1 MEDKQEVIRKAGDVG
16 YFFNEASNWITEQ
29 LLALGLNNFYSNIIR
44 IVILLAVMLFTA
56 WIADVIV
63 KRYVVKAIE
72 RILKKTKTNY
82 DDYLIK
88 RRVLNKLSH
97 LVPALIVLLY
107 IGTIFNNS
115 PAISDFVSDL
125 VIVYMVFVF
134 VSSLN
139 ALLKAFDD
147 IYNTF
152 DFAKERPIKGYIQ
165 VVQIVVYSI
174 AVLISISVVFG
185 IDMTAI
191 FTGMGAIAAIILLIF
206 KDTILGLVAG
216 VQLTANNM
224 VKIGDWISMPSHN
237 TDGTV
242 LEITLNTVKVQN
254 WDKTISTVP
263 TYALVTNSFSNWRGM
278 EESGGRRIKR
288 NIGIDMQSVKFCDDE
303 MLLKFRKIAY
313 LNEYIDKKSEELIE
327 YNKVN
332 KFDDSVLVNG
342 RRMTNIGVF
351 RKYLEEYLTHHPK
364 INKEMTFLVRHLQ
377 PTEKGIPIEIYV
389 FSKDQ
394 AWANYEAI
402 QADIFDHILAVLPEF
417 GLRVFQ
423 FPTGGDLKN
432 LNQIS

>member
-1 MEDKQEVIRKAGDVG
+1 MEDKQELLKEAGDVG
-16 YFFNEASNWITEQ
+16 YYFDKVSEWITEH
-29 LLALGLNNFYSNIIR
+29 LLSMGLSDFYADVIR
-44 IVILLAVMLFTA
+44 VFILLTVMLLIS
-56 WIADVIV
+56 WVADVIV
-63 KRYVVKAIE
+63 KRYVVKAFE
-72 RILKKTKTNY
+72 RLFIKTKSKY
-82 DDYLIK
+82 DDYIIK
-88 RRVLNKLSH
+88 RRVLIKLSH
-97 LVPALIVLLY
+97 IVPALIMLLY
-107 IGTIFNNS
+107 IGAIFNNS
-115 PAISDFVSDL
+115 PSVSNFISNL
-125 VIVYMVFVF
+125 IIVYIVFIF
-134 VSSLN
+134 VSSIS

-174 AVLISISVVFG
+174 AFLISISVIFG

-237 TDGTV
+237 ADGTV

-254 WDKTISTVP
+254 WDKTISTIP
-263 TYALVTNSFSNWRGM
+263 TYALVTNSFANWRGM

-303 MLLKFRKIAY
+303 MLLKFKKIAY
-313 LNEYIDKKSEELIE
+313 LNEYIDKKSEELVS

-332 KFDDSVLVNG
+332 KFDDTVLVNG

-417 GLRVFQ
+417 ELSVFQ
-423 FPTGGDLKN
+423 FPTGSDLKN
-432 LNQIS
+432 LNQLS

>member
-1 MEDKQEVIRKAGDVG
+1 MEDKQELPQKAGEVG
-16 YFFNEASNWITEQ
+16 YYFNEFSNWITEH
-29 LLALGLNNFYSNIIR
+29 LLAMGLSDFYTDVIR
-44 IVILLAVMLFTA
+44 VFILLAIMLFIS
-56 WIADVIV
+56 WIANVIV

-72 RILKKTKTNY
+72 RIIKKTKSNY

-125 VIVYMVFVF
+125 VIVYMVFIF

-147 IYNTF
+147 VYNTF

-237 TDGTV
+237 ADGTV

-254 WDKTISTVP
+254 WDKTISTIP
-263 TYALVTNSFSNWRGM
+263 TYALVTNSFANWRGM

-288 NIGIDMQSVKFCDDE
+288 SISIDMQSVKFCDDK
-303 MLLKFRKIAY
+303 MLTRFKKIAY
-313 LNEYIDKKSEELIE
+313 LKEYIDKKSEELVE

-332 KFDDSVLVNG
+332 NFDDSVLVNG
-342 RRMTNIGVF
+342 RRMTNLGVF
-351 RKYLEEYLTHHPK
+351 RKYLEEYLHHHPK
-364 INKEMTFLVRHLQ
+364 ISNEMTFLVHHLQ
-377 PTEKGIPIEIYV
+377 PTEKGIPMQIYV
-389 FSKDQ
+389 FCNDQ
-394 AWANYEAI
+394 VWANYEAV

-417 GLRVFQ
+417 DLRVFQ
-423 FPTGGDLKN
+423 FPAGSDLKN
-432 LNQIS
+432 LNQLK

>member
-1 MEDKQEVIRKAGDVG
+1 
-16 YFFNEASNWITEQ
+16 
-29 LLALGLNNFYSNIIR
+29 
-44 IVILLAVMLFTA
+44 
-56 WIADVIV
+56 
-63 KRYVVKAIE
+63 
-72 RILKKTKTNY
+72 
-82 DDYLIK
+82 
-88 RRVLNKLSH
+88 
-97 LVPALIVLLY
+97 
-107 IGTIFNNS
+107 
-115 PAISDFVSDL
+115 
-125 VIVYMVFVF
+125 MVFVF

-185 IDMTAI
+185 IDMTA
-191 FTGMGAIAAIILLIF
+191 
-206 KDTILGLVAG
+206 DTILGLVAG

>member
-29 LLALGLNNFYSNIIR
+29 LLALGLNDFYSNIIR